1 MKNAQHTTHTTNSIT
16 EINALSQSPKDIHI
30 KAGDLADAVT
40 ALKFISGEI
49 EHLIE
54 LVKVLADGKI
64 SAQLEPKQKFALAL
78 SVINKGEY
86 LADLAFGDAQSLN
99 EHLKGTSHHQNF
111 YQTLSR
117 EIIEK
122 QAISLVQSN
131 KGQS

>member
-1 MKNAQHTTHTTNSIT
+1 MKNAQHITHQTSSIT

-30 KAGDLADAVT
+30 KADDLADAVT
-40 ALKFISGEI
+40 TLKFISGEL
-49 EHLIE
+49 ENMIE

-99 EHLKGTSHHQNF
+99 EHLKGTRHYKDF
-111 YQTLSR
+111 CETLSR
-117 EIIEK
+117 EIVAK
-122 QAISLVQSN
+122 QAISLITSH